1 MTSRST
7 PRRDAADAR
16 VLRIAVTVDD
26 MECDQLHQTG
36 PGSVSIGTSYK
47 NDLVV
52 FGSRAPLQH
61 KLFDFRDGRYFID
74 LPPQA
79 RGKLRLGKKAVTVS
93 ALRRRAPKPDASVR
107 LALDPRAQG
116 KLILGDSTVWFKFTR
131 PKVVP
136 PRLPFPR
143 EFRPRFENYLDRRDQ
158 VALTFASLVLGSYFV
173 YVANVEYDDS
183 FALDDVDE
191 RFVQVMGLQ
200 EQKKDQDLAEEEEEK
215 DELAE
220 EDEEEPVEQE
230 KPKPE
235 PEKLKEKPEQ
245 FSKQAMAEARSV
257 GVARVLGT
265 YGGPDNGTVFDVI
278 QSTENNLGEL
288 FAQGMT
294 TTVMADGGDIS
305 PFVPGGEGITA
316 SGGMV
321 NTKGFETAEGPA
333 LDKRDDKRERKV
345 QGKTKASKTD
355 VFGGGDAKAL
365 RATIARR
372 TSALQHCYNQALRTQ
387 PDLAGKM
394 TYTIAISVMGS
405 VTKVVVEED
414 TLGSSSVAA
423 CTRAK
428 IQGWRFPMN
437 GADEAAEVTFSVV
450 FSGS

>member
-1 MTSRST
+1 
-7 PRRDAADAR
+7 
-16 VLRIAVTVDD
+16 VFVD
-26 MECDQLHQTG
+26 ELPCDELHQTG
-36 PGSVSIGTSYK
+36 PEAITVGTSYR

-52 FGSRAPLQH
+52 FGSRAPLEH
-61 KLFDFRDGRYFID
+61 RLFDYKNGRYFID
-74 LPPQA
+74 LPPHA
-79 RGKLRLGKKAVTVS
+79 RGKLRLGKKTVTVRQ
-93 ALRRRAPKPDASVR
+93 LRERAPAGDSIR
-107 LALDPRAQG
+107 LELDPGSQG
-116 KLILGDSTVWFKFTR
+116 KLLLGESTVWFKFVR
-131 PKVVP
+131 PKPVP
-136 PRLPFPR
+136 PRLPFPI
-143 EFRPRFENYLDRRDQ
+143 EFRPRLENYLERRDQ
-158 VALTFASLVLGSYFV
+158 VALTMAALTLGSYFV
-173 YVANVEYDDS
+173 YVANVEYEDS
-183 FALDDVDE
+183 FGLDDVDE

-200 EQKKDQDLAEEEEEK
+200 EKKEEKTVEEEDEK
-215 DELAE
+215 DELAQ
-220 EDEEEPVEQE
+220 EEEEKVVEQE

-235 PEKLKEKPEQ
+235 PKKLDEKPET

-265 YGGPDNGTVFDVI
+265 YGGPGEGTVFDVI
-278 QSTENNLGEL
+278 GSTENNLGEL

-294 TTVMADGGDIS
+294 TTVLADGGDIS

-321 NTKGFETAEGPA
+321 NTKGFETGEGPA

-345 QGKTKASKTD
+345 VGQAKASKTD
-355 VFGGGDAKAL
+355 IFGGGDAKAL

-372 TSALQHCYNQALRTQ
+372 TGALQHCYNQALRTQ

-428 IQGWRFPMN
+428 IQGWRFPMD
-437 GADEAAEVTFSVV
+437 GADEPAEVTFSVV

>member
-1 MTSRST
+1 M
-7 PRRDAADAR
+7 
-16 VLRIAVTVDD
+16 VD
-26 MECDQLHQTG
+26 ELTCDDLHQTAPG
-36 PGSVSIGTSYK
+36 PVSIGTSYR

-52 FGSRAPLQH
+52 FGNRAPVEH
-61 KLFDFRDGRYFID
+61 RLFDYKNGRYTID
-74 LPPQA
+74 LPAHA
-79 RGKLRLGKKAVTVS
+79 RGKLALGKKTVTIS
-93 ALRRRAPKPDASVR
+93 ELRRRSPNADTLR
-107 LALDPRAQG
+107 LELDPRAQG
-116 KLILGDSTVWFKFTR
+116 KLLLGESTIWFKFGR
-131 PKVVP
+131 PKAVP
-136 PRLPFPR
+136 PRLPFPA

-158 VALTFASLVLGSYFV
+158 GALTFVTLILGSYFV
-173 YVANVEYDDS
+173 YVANVEYEDS
-183 FALDDVDE
+183 FDLEDVDE

-200 EQKKDQDLAEEEEEK
+200 QEKKEQDVIEEEEK
-215 DELAE
+215 DDLAE
-220 EDEEEPVEQE
+220 EDEDEQAEEKE

-235 PEKLKEKPEQ
+235 PEKLKEKPET

-278 QSTENNLGEL
+278 QSSENNLGEL

-294 TTVMADGGDIS
+294 TTVLADGGDIS
-305 PFVPGGEGITA
+305 PFVPGGEGISA
-316 SGGMV
+316 SGSAT
-321 NTKGFETAEGPA
+321 NTKGFETGEGPS

-345 QGKTKASKTD
+345 VGKTKASKTD

-372 TSALQHCYNQALRTQ
+372 TGALQHCYNQALRTQ

-414 TLGSSSVAA
+414 TLGSASVAA
-423 CTRAK
+423 CAKAK
-428 IQGWRFPMN
+428 IQGWRFPMT
-437 GADEAAEVTFSVV
+437 GADEAADVTFSVV